1 MVLELSRAKNSP
13 RDGSWAGF
21 EGRERLCL
29 IPMPSSIQFRERT
42 KKKERRSFHSLP
54 LFFPPAAAQFDAR
67 AELLNRTWSA
77 SRGAEA
83 RSGGGS
89 NRSSSIEESFFFFFF
104 FLESEEESLSHS
116 RPIATSA
123 FSLVVVVEKIEVLR
137 SKNVEKGLPPAV
149 QLGPARVLELGAGG
163 DRALP
168 EQGPRG
174 GVRKRGAGSPY
185 VLFLR
190 KRLELLD

>member
-104 FLESEEESLSHS
+104 FS
-116 RPIATSA
+116 R
-123 FSLVVVVEKIEVLR
+123 E
-137 SKNVEKGLPPAV
+137 
-149 QLGPARVLELGAGG
+149 
-163 DRALP
+163 
-168 EQGPRG
+168 
-174 GVRKRGAGSPY
+174 
-185 VLFLR
+185 
-190 KRLELLD
+190 